1 MPVYNIAG
9 LHVLMEP
16 KGTLL
21 QTRAKKYLAHG
32 QLTKEQCDIIIDEHS
47 PGFAAWQEKYKAYSY
62 AANEYAWFGYRFYSA
77 LPMYGGFF
85 LHASAVALDG
95 AAYLFSADSGT
106 GKSTHTGLWM
116 DCFGQERAQI
126 INDDKPAVIQ
136 GQYLL
141 CLWNAVFREKR
152 FERQHWR
159 AGKSAVFSGTR
170 TGQPY

>member
-95 AAYLFSADSGT
+95 AAYLFQRTAERENLPTQGCGWIVLVRSVRRSLTTISQPFYTGT
-106 GKSTHTGLWM
+106 ISFMPLERRFQGKT
-116 DCFGQERAQI
+116 I
-126 INDDKPAVIQ
+126 
-136 GQYLL
+136 
-141 CLWNAVFREKR
+141 
-152 FERQHWR
+152 
-159 AGKSAVFSGTR
+159 
-170 TGQPY
+170 